1 MTYIIDAMS
10 VVYAGYFSALSSKT
24 YSGVS
29 GTPYYKRAISHFLPF
44 DKQSPTY
51 VCWEGMKST
60 AYRKNLNE
68 SYKSNRKWDPEVPK
82 AIDAM
87 KSLCEENNYKEIS
100 VDGFEAD
107 DTIIALSKCLKSAR
121 IKVGIISRDRDLLQA
136 LQKGYAD
143 LQYDPVQKV
152 YLTPPDYDIVKYK
165 ALVGDASDCIKGVTK
180 VGEKKAL
187 KILDGE
193 IKLSESQEIE
203 YNEALK
209 LIDVEAHP
217 LFNELYE
224 TIEKSL
230 MKCDRVLKLRL
241 TNGSC

>member
-10 VVYAGYFSALSSKT
+10 VVYAGYFSASSSKT
-24 YSGVS
+24 YNGVS

-68 SYKSNRKWDPEVPK
+68 SYKSNRKWDPEVLK

-87 KSLCEENNYKEIS
+87 KSLCEENGYKEIS

-107 DTIIALSKCLKSAR
+107 DTIVALSKYLKSLGA
-121 IKVGIISRDRDLLQA
+121 KVGIVSRDRDLLQA
-136 LQKGYAD
+136 IQKGYAD

-152 YLTPPDYDIVKYK
+152 YLTLPEYDIIKYK
-165 ALVGDASDCIKGVTK
+165 ALVGDTSDCIKGVTK
-180 VGEKKAL
+180 VGRKKAL
-187 KILDGE
+187 KILDGV

-209 LIDVEAHP
+209 LIDAEAHP

-224 TIEKSL
+224 AVKENIEKSE
-230 MKCDRVLKLRL
+230 RVLKLKL
-241 TNGSC
+241 PSSSC

>member
-10 VVYAGYFSALSSKT
+10 IVYAGYFSATSSKA
-24 YSGVS
+24 YSGTS
-29 GTPYYKRAISHFLPF
+29 EAPNYKRAISRFLPF

-68 SYKSNRKWDPEVPK
+68 SYKSNRKWDPEVLK

-87 KSLCEENNYKEIS
+87 KSLCEENSYKEIS
-100 VDGFEAD
+100 VSGFEAD
-107 DTIIALSKCLKSAR
+107 DTIVALSKYLKSLGA
-121 IKVGIISRDRDLLQA
+121 KVEIISRDRDLLQS

-143 LQYDPVQKV
+143 LQYDPVQRI
-152 YLTPPDYDIVKYK
+152 YLTPPDYDIIKYK
-165 ALVGDASDCIKGVTK
+165 ALVGDTSDCIKGVTR
-180 VGEKKAL
+180 VGKKKAF
-187 KILDGE
+187 KILAGE

-203 YNEALK
+203 YKEALK

-224 TIEKSL
+224 AIKENIEKSE
-230 MKCDRVLKLRL
+230 RVLKLKL
-241 TNGSC
+241 ADDSH

>member
-10 VVYAGYFSALSSKT
+10 IAYAGYFSATSSKA
-24 YSGVS
+24 YN
-29 GTPYYKRAISHFLPF
+29 GTSETPNYKRAISRFLPF

-68 SYKSNRKWDPEVPK
+68 SYKSNRKWDPEVLK

-87 KSLCEENNYKEIS
+87 KSLCEENSYKEIS
-100 VDGFEAD
+100 VGGFEAD
-107 DTIIALSKCLKSAR
+107 DTIVALSKYLKSLGT
-121 IKVGIISRDRDLLQA
+121 KVEIISRDRDLLQS

-143 LQYDPVQKV
+143 LQYDPVQRI
-152 YLTPPDYDIVKYK
+152 YLTPPDYDIIKYK
-165 ALVGDASDCIKGVTK
+165 ALVGDTSDCIKGVTR
-180 VGEKKAL
+180 VGKKKAF
-187 KILDGE
+187 KILAGE
-193 IKLSESQEIE
+193 VKLSESQEIE
-203 YNEALK
+203 YKEALK

-224 TIEKSL
+224 AIKENIEKSE
-230 MKCDRVLKLRL
+230 RILKLKL
-241 TNGSC
+241 ADDSC

>member
-24 YSGVS
+24 YGGAS

-68 SYKSNRKWDPEVPK
+68 SYKSNRKWDPEVLK

-87 KSLCEENNYKEIS
+87 KSLCEENGYKEIS

-107 DTIIALSKCLKSAR
+107 DTIVALSKYLKSLGA
-121 IKVGIISRDRDLLQA
+121 KVGIVSRDRDLLQA
-136 LQKGYAD
+136 IQKGYAD

-152 YLTPPDYDIVKYK
+152 YLTLPEYDIIKYK
-165 ALVGDASDCIKGVTK
+165 ALVGDTSDCIKGVTK
-180 VGEKKAL
+180 VGRKKAL
-187 KILDGE
+187 KILDGV

-224 TIEKSL
+224 TIEKNL

-241 TNGSC
+241 PSGDC

>member
-10 VVYAGYFSALSSKT
+10 IVYAGYFSATSSKA
-24 YSGVS
+24 YSGTS
-29 GTPYYKRAISHFLPF
+29 EAPNYKRAISRFLPF

-68 SYKSNRKWDPEVPK
+68 SYKSNRKWDPEVLK

-87 KSLCEENNYKEIS
+87 KSLCEENSYKEIS
-100 VDGFEAD
+100 VGGFEAD
-107 DTIIALSKCLKSAR
+107 DTIVALSKYLKSLGT
-121 IKVGIISRDRDLLQA
+121 KVEIISRDRDLLQS

-143 LQYDPVQKV
+143 LQYDPVQRI
-152 YLTPPDYDIVKYK
+152 YLTPPDYDIIKYK
-165 ALVGDASDCIKGVTK
+165 ALVGDTSDCIKGVTR
-180 VGEKKAL
+180 VGKKKAF
-187 KILDGE
+187 KILAGE
-193 IKLSESQEIE
+193 VKLSESQEIE
-203 YNEALK
+203 YKEALK

-224 TIEKSL
+224 AIKENIEKSE
-230 MKCDRVLKLRL
+230 RILKLKL
-241 TNGSC
+241 ADGGC